1 MVKKIVELEAKQVE
15 LERKLPL
22 AKEDVIAFHPHAA
35 LRYRPKV
42 EQIQEALTKGDS
54 AAHEA
59 IQIVRELITRSA
71 SFRRPRASLSSS
83 RSRGPWKR
91 FSPRNGL
98 RTLC

>member
-35 LRYRPKV
+35 LRYRAKV

-59 IQIVRELITRSA
+59 IQIVRELITETRHSDAQGRACHPRGRGDPGSA
-71 SFRRPRASLSSS
+71 SLQGTA
-83 RSRGPWKR
+83 
-91 FSPRNGL
+91 
-98 RTLC
+98 